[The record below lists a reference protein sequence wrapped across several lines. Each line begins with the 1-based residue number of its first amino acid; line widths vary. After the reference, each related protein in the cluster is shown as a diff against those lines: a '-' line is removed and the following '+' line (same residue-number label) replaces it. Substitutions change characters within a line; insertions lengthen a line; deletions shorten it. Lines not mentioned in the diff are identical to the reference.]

1 LIPKR
6 VNNNSL
12 FGSKSPLLKKK
23 TQARGSL
30 SLAEWSCR
38 MNTPALTG
46 HAAAAFELHW
56 RGTKLSHC
64 LFILGAEASQ
74 VAAVTSSREKQSVH
88 YVPAKITCSLLK
100 PAHALASQHLR
111 TLDA

>member
-1 LIPKR
+1 
-6 VNNNSL
+6 
-12 FGSKSPLLKKK
+12 
-23 TQARGSL
+23 
-30 SLAEWSCR
+30 